1 MRAVDS
7 SAWIEW
13 LSSRGPLADEIGRCL
28 PIPSEW
34 VVPTIIIFELVKW
47 SERERDENAVK
58 SLVAFSQT
66 CLIVPF
72 DERIA
77 VMAARLAREHRLA
90 TADAIIYATAR
101 MMDADLL
108 TCDAHF
114 DGLDGVIYLP
124 KSA

>member
-13 LSSRGPLADEIGRCL
+13 LSSRGPLADEIGRRL

>member
-13 LSSRGPLADEIGRCL
+13 LSSRGSLAEEVGRLL
-28 PIPSEW
+28 PKRSDWIVPAI
-34 VVPTIIIFELVKW
+34 VVFELVKW
-47 SERERDENAVK
+47 AERERDAEAAK
-58 SLVAFSQT
+58 SLVAFCRT
-66 CLIVPF
+66 RLIVPL

-77 VMAARLAREHRLA
+77 VMGARLAREHKLA

-101 MMDADLL
+101 LMDADLL

-114 DGLDGVIYLP
+114 DGLEGVVYLP
-124 KSA
+124 KSL

>member
-1 MRAVDS
+1 MRVVDS

-13 LSSRGPLADEIGRCL
+13 LRDTALAPEVGRQL
-28 PIPSEW
+28 PQAGSWI
-34 VVPTIIIFELVKW
+34 VPTMVLHEVAKW
-47 SERERDENAVK
+47 LGRERGDAAVAEF
-58 SLVAFSQT
+58 VAFCRT
-66 CLIVPF
+66 CLIVPL
-72 DERIA
+72 DEHVA

-114 DGLDGVIYLP
+114 DGLDGVVYLP